1 MRSGRKKLLQGWREG
16 WCRRVFFF
24 IVAVEMQNLE
34 TGDFQRRNRSYP
46 DVTSFQGLAQIK
58 LQFPGKE
65 SEFFP
70 HFKRHL
76 GLKKHICNINSQT
89 ETFKQYQFSRGIS
102 SCSFWR
108 NFSQTLSKSSHH
120 NHDGTKVPERADA
133 QWWRNRWPHLW
144 TTRTSSTSR
153 QWTSPWTW

>member
-1 MRSGRKKLLQGWREG
+1 MKDDAGAF
-16 WCRRVFFF
+16 FFF

-46 DVTSFQGLAQIK
+46 YVTSFQGLAQIK

-133 QWWRNRWPHLW
+133 Q
-144 TTRTSSTSR
+144 
-153 QWTSPWTW
+153 